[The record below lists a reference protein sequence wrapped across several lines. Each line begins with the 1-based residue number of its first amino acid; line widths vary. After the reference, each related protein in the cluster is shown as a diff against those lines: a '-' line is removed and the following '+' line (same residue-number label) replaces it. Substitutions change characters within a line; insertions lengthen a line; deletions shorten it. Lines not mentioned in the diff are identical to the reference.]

1 MTTGASPS
9 WSLGSAPPAGVLWPA
24 ALQHVGLAAVTLVF
38 PLLIAEAA
46 GADAATVT
54 TYIALSM
61 VALGVTTLLQAWGRR
76 GIGSGF
82 MLPAVFTAVYLPPS
96 LLAAQVGGLGAVAG
110 LTLAAGTTQ
119 ILLSFLVHRLR
130 PYLPVELA
138 GLVVL
143 MIGLVLGLLGLR
155 LMLGVG
161 PGPRDPAHDLV
172 APFATVVAII
182 ALTAWGSRRWRPVAV
197 LAGLGVGIAVH
208 LAQAAL
214 SGASPFR
221 LPPVMMLPSWPLA
234 TPSLPWALVP
244 GVLVGALAS
253 LVRASGDILACQ
265 RANDPQWKRP
275 DFGSIRAGVLAD
287 GIGTFCAGLIGVP
300 GTNTYTASVGLSI
313 ATGVMARR
321 VALAVGGLWIVLGL
335 LPGAPALLLA
345 VPRGVLGA
353 ALFFAAAFIVV
364 TGMGIVV
371 QRVLDARRTL
381 AVGIAFVVGVSY
393 DAAPQLFVTLPDTA
407 RLLLT
412 SSLVL
417 GLLVGLLMT
426 AAFRAGA
433 TQHRHM
439 AWRPAEG
446 IPALEGFAMEAGSAW
461 GARAEVVARL
471 RGALEEAA
479 ALLGQAAAPGTAVE
493 VAGRFDEFNL
503 DIVLRWTGASLRAH
517 VADAP
522 AIEEE
527 QDLDALAARLAAL
540 FLWRAADRVG
550 ETALPG
556 GQWELRLH
564 YDH

>member
-1 MTTGASPS
+1 
-9 WSLGSAPPAGVLWPA
+9 
-24 ALQHVGLAAVTLVF
+24 
-38 PLLIAEAA
+38 
-46 GADAATVT
+46 
-54 TYIALSM
+54 
-61 VALGVTTLLQAWGRR
+61 
-76 GIGSGF
+76 
-82 MLPAVFTAVYLPPS
+82 
-96 LLAAQVGGLGAVAG
+96 
-110 LTLAAGTTQ
+110 
-119 ILLSFLVHRLR
+119 
-130 PYLPVELA
+130 
-138 GLVVL
+138 

-161 PGPRDPAHDLV
+161 PGPRNEAHDLV

-182 ALTAWGSRRWRPVAV
+182 ALTAWGGRRWRPVAV

-208 LAQAAL
+208 LAQTAV
-214 SGASPFR
+214 SGASPFH
-221 LPPVMMLPSWPLA
+221 LPPVMALPAWPLA
-234 TPSLPWALVP
+234 VPSLPWALVP

-253 LVRASGDILACQ
+253 LVRASGDIVACQ
-265 RANDPQWKRP
+265 RANDPHWKRP
-275 DFGSIRAGVLAD
+275 DFGSLRAGVLAD
-287 GIGTFCAGLIGVP
+287 GLGALCAGLIGVP

-313 ATGVMARR
+313 ATGIMARR

-335 LPGAPALLLA
+335 VPGAPALLLA

-393 DAAPQLFVTLPDTA
+393 DAAPQLFVTLPGSA

-417 GLLVGLLMT
+417 GLLVGLLLT

-433 TQHRHM
+433 TQHRQV
-439 AWRPAEG
+439 AWRPADG
-446 IPALEGFAMEAGSAW
+446 IPALEGFAQEAGSAW

-471 RGALEEAA
+471 RGALEEAG
-479 ALLGQAAAPGTAVE
+479 ALLGRAAAPGTAVE
-493 VAGRFDEFNL
+493 VTGRFDEFNI
-503 DIVLRWTGASLRAH
+503 DVVLRWTGESLRAQL
-517 VADAP
+517 ADGP
-522 AIEEE
+522 PIESTIEAM
-527 QDLDALAARLAAL
+527 QDLDAVARRLAAL